1 MQQPKVLV
9 LIGYGIN
16 CDYETQFAFQKAGA
30 IADRV
35 HINEIIDG
43 TYKLE
48 DYEVFF
54 VPGGFSYGDEL
65 GAGKV
70 LANKL
75 RINLEEQ
82 LQQFIEDEKLIG
94 GHCNGAQVLIKS
106 GILPAINGNYKIQTA
121 TLTNNDSGRY
131 EDRWINLKS
140 ISKTCVWTS
149 DLPTMCMPVA
159 HGEGKF
165 YSKEPGLI
173 EELKKDENRQIA
185 LVYIKPDG
193 SPANRKFPYNPNGSV
208 ADIAGICDPTGR
220 IFLQMPHPERYTHL
234 TNHPQWTRIVGDIKR
249 ERRKLGLPIDLDK
262 IDWEGEGLLIFRNA
276 VNHAIEELV

>member
-1 MQQPKVLV
+1 MEPPKVLV
-9 LIGYGIN
+9 LVGYGIN
-16 CDYETQFAFQKAGA
+16 CDYETQFAFQKTGA
-30 IADRV
+30 EADRV

-48 DYEVFF
+48 DYHIFF

-75 RINLEEQ
+75 RFNLGDQ
-82 LQQFIEDEKLIG
+82 LQQFIKDKKLVG

-106 GILPAINGNYKIQTA
+106 GVLPAIDGNYQTQTA

-131 EDRWINLKS
+131 EDRWVKVKS
-140 ISKTCVWTS
+140 VSNNCIWTKGLGVM
-149 DLPTMCMPVA
+149 DVPVA

-173 EELKKDENRQIA
+173 EKLKYNDQIA
-185 LVYIKPDG
+185 LVYVKDREG
-193 SPANRKFPYNPNGSV
+193 SPANGEFPYNPNGSLE
-208 ADIAGICDPTGR
+208 DIAGICDPTGR
-220 IFLQMPHPERYTHL
+220 VFIQMPHPERFTHF
-234 TNHPQWTRIVGDIKR
+234 TNHPQWTRKIREFKRIKLDID
-249 ERRKLGLPIDLDK
+249 GFT
-262 IDWEGEGLLIFRNA
+262 WEGKGLQLFENA
-276 VNHAIEELV
+276 VEYVRKMFIE

>member
-9 LIGYGIN
+9 LVGYGIN
-16 CDYETQFAFQKAGA
+16 CDNETQYAFQKAGA

-48 DYEVFF
+48 DYQIFF

-70 LANKL
+70 LAGKL
-75 RINLEEQ
+75 KRRLGEQ
-82 LQQFIEDEKLIG
+82 LQQFIDDEKLIG

-106 GILPAINGNYKIQTA
+106 GILPAIKGNYKMQTA

-140 ISKTCVWTS
+140 VSRKCVWTS
-149 DLPTMCMPVA
+149 DLPIMRMPVA

-165 YSKEPGLI
+165 YSKEPGLV
-173 EELKKDENRQIA
+173 EQLKKDENDQIA
-185 LVYIKPDG
+185 LVYVMPDG
-193 SPANRKFPYNPNGSV
+193 SPANGKFPYNPNGSI

-220 IFLQMPHPERYTHL
+220 IFLQMPHPERFTHL
-234 TNHPQWTRIVGDIKR
+234 TNSPQWTRTVSDIKR
-249 ERRKLGLPIDLDK
+249 ERRKLGMPVDLDK
-262 IDWEGEGLLIFRNA
+262 VDWEGEGMLIFKSA
-276 VNHAIEELV
+276 TQHAIEELV